1 VAIVANPTLPSFTNA
16 YGETVQR
23 DIPDQLATVRR
34 AEQTLAIA
42 QYLAPLG
49 LTLTEPLVMDVVVI
63 IDATGQAE
71 VLPNKTTVLA
81 GSLTPSQAGNLAAKI
96 IETWEFNPTLDQ
108 GQPKA
113 FDYTIRLTLRPLA

>member
-1 VAIVANPTLPSFTNA
+1 MAIAANPTLPSFTNA

-23 DIPDQLATVRR
+23 DVPDQLATVRT
-34 AEQTLAIA
+34 AEKKLAIA

-49 LTLTEPLVMDVVVI
+49 LTLTEPLILDVVVI
-63 IDATGQAE
+63 IDATGRAE
-71 VLPNKTTVLA
+71 VLPDKTTVLA
-81 GSLTPSQAGNLAAKI
+81 GSLTPSQAGAVAAKI
-96 IETWEFNPTLDQ
+96 IETWQFNPTLDQ